1 MERAG
6 LRKMMVRTAR
16 DARGVVLRVIDTGP
30 GIPATQL
37 SRVFEPMFTTRG
49 HRGHRG
55 LGLTIAHTIVR
66 DHGGVLTVE
75 SVAGEGTTAIV
86 RLPALS
92 AGEALTPSPVRP
104 GESQAPLLQADR
116 DDAAHAGEASSP
128 VRRILLIEDED
139 TLRMAVQR
147 YLTKKGYAVDGV
159 DNGAAALEC
168 LAATEYDL
176 VLLDLRMRGLSGEDV
191 YDTLQTSFPRQ
202 ASRVVFMTGDLHS
215 ASASRFIRLTGR
227 PVIAKPFTL
236 AEMESKVGSLLSA
249 MNSKLR

>member
-1 MERAG
+1 
-6 LRKMMVRTAR
+6 
-16 DARGVVLRVIDTGP
+16 VIDTGP
-30 GIPATQL
+30 GIPAPQL

-66 DHGGVLTVE
+66 DHGGTLTVE
-75 SVAGEGTTAIV
+75 SISEEGTTAIV

-92 AGEALTPSPVRP
+92 T
-104 GESQAPLLQADR
+104 DR
-116 DDAAHAGEASSP
+116 DVPDAMRASGADMAASASDRVGEPLAGEASASA
-128 VRRILLIEDED
+128 RRILLIEDED

-147 YLTKKGYAVDGV
+147 YLTKKGYTVDSV

-168 LAATEYDL
+168 VAAAEYDL

-191 YDTLQTSFPRQ
+191 YDTLQTSFSSQ

-215 ASASRFIRLTGR
+215 ASASRFIRLSGR

-236 AEMESKVGSLLSA
+236 ADMEARVGALLA
-249 MNSKLR
+249 AVNSTLR